1 MTVTKQLVTCNRKRV
16 PPEQGELSCLCYKYR
31 CVCLH
36 RDLYHMLAGGVGDD
50 GALDGLSVDDD
61 LLDTLLLSV
70 GVDGY
75 LVLGIAELAAD
86 GVVAG
91 CLGQTGV

>member
-1 MTVTKQLVTCNRKRV
+1 
-16 PPEQGELSCLCYKYR
+16 
-31 CVCLH
+31 
-36 RDLYHMLAGGVGDD
+36 MLAGGVGDD

-70 GVDGY
+70 GVDDY

-86 GVVAG
+86 GQWLAPHLLESVHQPPP
-91 CLGQTGV
+91 LH

>member
-61 LLDTLLLSV
+61 LLDTLLLAV